1 MSGRMAWTDTGEFD
15 FLPGRATDA
24 VAAVLDR
31 LDPIRAQEGKQD
43 EDPALPPDDVVD
55 DDLDEDG
62 EFDDEAADGEDDELL
77 DDEDDLDDEL
87 IDLDDE
93 YDDTDED
100 DRPHP
105 GHRHD
110 DY

>member
-1 MSGRMAWTDTGEFD
+1 MVWTDTQDFD
-15 FLPGRATDA
+15 VLPGRATDA

-31 LDPIRAQEGKQD
+31 LDPCRALAGTES
-43 EDPALPPDDVVD
+43 EDAPLPPDGDLD
-55 DDLDEDG
+55 DDLDEDD
-62 EFDDEAADGEDDELL
+62 ELDDDEDDE
-77 DDEDDLDDEL
+77 DLDDEL

-105 GHRHD
+105 GHRYD
-110 DY
+110 E